1 MKNENRDL
9 FGSYT
14 AGYDD
19 LQIKQMMLLPENMT
33 VMALDVDDDDNIIM
47 REAGET
53 PRVYCLVLVA
63 APTWC
68 RCETARTAVSGCTR
82 FCPAISAA

>member
-19 LQIKQMMLLPENMT
+19 LQIKQMMPLPENMT
-33 VMALDVDDDDNIIM
+33 VMALDVDDDDM
-47 REAGET
+47 LT
-53 PRVYCLVLVA
+53 LCS
-63 APTWC
+63 
-68 RCETARTAVSGCTR
+68 TAT
-82 FCPAISAA
+82 